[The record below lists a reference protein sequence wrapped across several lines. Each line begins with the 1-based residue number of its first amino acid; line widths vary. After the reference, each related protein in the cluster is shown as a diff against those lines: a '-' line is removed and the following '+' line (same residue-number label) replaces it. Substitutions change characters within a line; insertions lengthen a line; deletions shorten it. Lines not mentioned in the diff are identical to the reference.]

1 MIAGPES
8 ICTDIENALVASGV
22 YSTKSD
28 AAANTWRISPEPF
41 FLPAKDVLF
50 FESLGGHLL
59 KFYTALNRLYL
70 DSAKGKLPAWI
81 AEYLDAGKPSELID
95 FARMNRFKGRLP
107 GIIRPDVMVLD
118 DGFAVT
124 ELDSVPGGFG
134 VTAQLMSLY
143 GQEDIVGA
151 KAGGIPEL
159 FYRMLESAA
168 GVEGCT
174 AAIVV
179 SDEAADYLNE
189 MQYLGRVLREAGRP
203 VHVVH
208 PRDVLFKEEG
218 LFVQDGDQEVALDV
232 LYRFFELFDLKNIPK
247 AELVAYAVKK
257 GRVKATPPYKPHLEE
272 KLSFAL
278 FHHPALATWWE
289 KALGDETFKLLNHLI
304 PSTWVLDSRPLPP
317 HGVIPGLSVRGDKVN
332 DWNVLSDLTQKERE
346 LVIKPS
352 GFSPNAWGSRGVVV
366 GHDVPAEQWQ
376 EALRSALN
384 AFPAQPHIL
393 QAFHKGRRFR
403 QSFWNHAAQAIETM
417 ECRVRLTPYY
427 FVTGETAPLGGVL
440 ATLCP
445 QDKKKIHGMVDA
457 VMVPCAAGK

>member
-95 FARMNRFKGRLP
+95 LARMNRFKGRLP

-179 SDEAADYLNE
+179 SDEAE
-189 MQYLGRVLREAGRP
+189 
-203 VHVVH
+203 
-208 PRDVLFKEEG
+208 
-218 LFVQDGDQEVALDV
+218 
-232 LYRFFELFDLKNIPK
+232 
-247 AELVAYAVKK
+247 KK
-257 GRVKATPPYKPHLEE
+257 V
-272 KLSFAL
+272 S
-278 FHHPALATWWE
+278 
-289 KALGDETFKLLNHLI
+289 
-304 PSTWVLDSRPLPP
+304 
-317 HGVIPGLSVRGDKVN
+317 
-332 DWNVLSDLTQKERE
+332 
-346 LVIKPS
+346 
-352 GFSPNAWGSRGVVV
+352 
-366 GHDVPAEQWQ
+366 
-376 EALRSALN
+376 
-384 AFPAQPHIL
+384 
-393 QAFHKGRRFR
+393 
-403 QSFWNHAAQAIETM
+403 
-417 ECRVRLTPYY
+417 
-427 FVTGETAPLGGVL
+427 
-440 ATLCP
+440 
-445 QDKKKIHGMVDA
+445 
-457 VMVPCAAGK
+457 